1 MHIRSSVVCLTST
14 LATLAA
20 LVIAH
25 ASHAR
30 QGFVSMPV
38 LQGDPVPG
46 VLGKNFGS
54 ATSTPAINSSNNV
67 AFWNRYDIT
76 EGALFTN
83 SGGMHVVVKGNDP
96 APGGGTFAP
105 VAGPNFTFA
114 DTGNAA
120 FVQSLNGG
128 GTSLGIWSETQNGL
142 NLIAYNDLVAPS
154 SPPGTFIL
162 EGTQLLYCSNQGHL
176 AFTCTF
182 DATGTGHSY
191 IALFT
196 GKPGS
201 LSQHARQDAPP
212 SSSGF
217 TSLSTVLQITT
228 GGAACLTGSFISDA
242 PHSGVLT
249 GASGGLQVTA
259 ATEQD
264 APGTAGQPLPGVTFK
279 SIGAYAVN
287 GAKHVAFLAALQGGG
302 YTGQIALY
310 VKDAGGLRQ
319 LFVANQQVPGEPG
332 GTFWGTFNPPLYCDN
347 GDIII
352 QANVFGPATNSTNQS
367 GIWRYRGNALS
378 RICRG
383 GDQLLDVPGATLGLS
398 SSTSVAANAFGQIA
412 FSGTFD
418 LGGNVQALFG
428 TDRSGNLVTI
438 YKAPDKVTV
447 RSGMIRS
454 FSSFSSLNISAGNDG
469 RLRSLNDS
477 GYIAC
482 SASVNIPPGQP
493 FGQNGKGI
501 LLFRI
506 APRCPGDLNSDSL
519 VDDLDFS
526 IFVNAYNLL
535 DCADP
540 AMPLGCPADLN
551 GDSVVD
557 DSDFVLFVPGYND
570 LLCP

>member
-1 MHIRSSVVCLTST
+1 MPIRSSVVCLTST
-14 LATLAA
+14 LAA
-20 LVIAH
+20 LVLAH
-25 ASHAR
+25 ASNA
-30 QGFVSMPV
+30 QQSFVSMPV

-46 VLGKNFGS
+46 VAGKAFGS
-54 ATSTPAINSSNNV
+54 ATSAPAINSANNI

-105 VAGPNFTFA
+105 VTGPNFTFA

-142 NLIAYNDLVAPS
+142 NLIAYNDLLAPS

-162 EGTQLLYCSNQGHL
+162 EGTQLLFCSNQGHL
-176 AFTCTF
+176 AFTCLS
-182 DATGTGHSY
+182 DATGTGHAY
-191 IALFT
+191 TTLFT

-217 TSLSTVLQITT
+217 TSLSTVIQITT
-228 GGAACLTGSFISDA
+228 GGAACLFGSFISDA

-287 GAKHVAFLAALQGGG
+287 SAKHVAFLAALQGGG

-310 VKDAGGLRQ
+310 VKDAAGLRQ

-367 GIWRYRGNALS
+367 GIWRYRGNARNARSLVVHRCRRERFRTDRLQRHVRS
-378 RICRG
+378 RGQRPSPVRHRPYG
-383 GDQLLDVPGATLGLS
+383 QSRHPVQSSGQSHRPLRHDPFVLQFLRSQYQFRERRAAALVERLGLHHVQRQRQHPARPALRPERQGNS
-398 SSTSVAANAFGQIA
+398 PLPHHAA
-412 FSGTFD
+412 
-418 LGGNVQALFG
+418 L
-428 TDRSGNLVTI
+428 
-438 YKAPDKVTV
+438 
-447 RSGMIRS
+447 
-454 FSSFSSLNISAGNDG
+454 
-469 RLRSLNDS
+469 
-477 GYIAC
+477 
-482 SASVNIPPGQP
+482 PG
-493 FGQNGKGI
+493 
-501 LLFRI
+501 
-506 APRCPGDLNSDSL
+506 
-519 VDDLDFS
+519 
-526 IFVNAYNLL
+526 
-535 DCADP
+535 
-540 AMPLGCPADLN
+540 
-551 GDSVVD
+551 
-557 DSDFVLFVPGYND
+557 
-570 LLCP
+570 